1 MPFVQR
7 MSGRRNIGLVFEL
20 GRPKKETISLGTK
33 TYAKWRGNMRKK
45 LMAILLSICC
55 ILLQV
60 STAFAL
66 EGTWHD
72 PYGLND
78 IYEIEPTERSPR
90 NPAAGQ
96 SVRIYSTTWPVEFGQ
111 KVWISYTVNGIKKT
125 DVGAGW
131 SYNSGNN
138 SYWEA
143 NLGSFAKGDVVQ
155 YTVHAD
161 ANGTNAKTIGPF
173 TFHVTD
179 WEKVKSVS
187 LNSDHNGTVIFDVK
201 ADTGNFSP
209 KLALSFTDEETVRFQ
224 LSPRGDGKFASG
236 ISGYTVTE
244 DAEKVEIKTGKL
256 QLTVTKNPYALE
268 VYSCEQNRVLTS
280 NGGTGN
286 EMSWLTDGKDVI
298 GQFRDGYL
306 SPSDERFYGFGERY
320 NGTEKRGDVVETY
333 VYNQYQNQGS
343 KTYLA
348 VPFFVTSKGY
358 GIYLNTTCY
367 SRFDMAAANKDR
379 YVFEADTEQVDSPLL
394 DYYLISADT
403 PAKVVGK
410 YNAISG
416 KPQELPKWAF
426 GLWMSANEWD
436 TQSEALE
443 AMKQSKNNDIP
454 ATVLVLE
461 QWSDENTFYVW
472 NDASY
477 TPVSGSAALKNSD
490 FTYGSK
496 WPNPKAMA
504 DTLHENGLKLV
515 LWQIPVLK
523 YTPYAYAQK
532 DNDEAYML
540 QKGYAVSDGH
550 NGAYRIPESGWF
562 GKSLL
567 LDFTNPEAVA
577 WWMNKRAYLFNDI
590 KIDGVK
596 TDGGEMVWRKNTSFH
611 NGGTNLSM
619 RNVYPNAYIK
629 GYNDFVKKETGE
641 GITFSRSGTSGVQST
656 GVFWA
661 GDQAS
666 SFSAFREALSAG
678 LSAGISG
685 VPFWSWDLAGFT
697 GNFPSVELY
706 KRSTQMAAFAP
717 IMQFHSEK
725 SNPSPSEER
734 SPWNVQSRTGD
745 SSIIPMF
752 LKYTNTR
759 MNLLPYIFSEAQNSA
774 HTGTPMMR
782 AMFLDN
788 PEDTNTYDLEEQY
801 MFGSSLLVAPVVQ
814 EGQTVKS
821 VYLPEGEWIDFWYN
835 AMTPGGV
842 TKDYYADVN
851 SIPVYVKSGSIL
863 PLNLNKNYEMGG
875 SIGNDVEHYKNLTFR
890 IYPEGESTYTLS
902 HSDRSTMTVRAA
914 ENFAAG
920 TVTVDLP
927 ASQIPITTQIF
938 GTRPRGVNGN
948 GQALQEVNTLDS
960 FIKAQ
965 SGYYY
970 SQNEKL
976 TYIKTLPG
984 SAQKIELKVVN
995 KAPYEA
1001 EHASL
1006 NHVSTSSEKSGYYGD
1021 GFVEQFAENGDWVEF
1036 EVYSKE
1042 KRTASLSVRYSAGM
1056 AAAQRTLTVNGEKAG
1071 TLALPATS
1079 GWNAWNTADIPIN
1092 LNSGRNTIR
1101 ISYENGD
1108 FVGINLDCILVK

>member
-1 MPFVQR
+1 
-7 MSGRRNIGLVFEL
+7 
-20 GRPKKETISLGTK
+20 
-33 TYAKWRGNMRKK
+33 MRKK

-55 ILLQV
+55 ILLNV
-60 STAFAL
+60 SPAFAL
-66 EGTWHD
+66 EGTWHN

-90 NPAAGQ
+90 NPIAGQ
-96 SVRIYSTTWPVEFGQ
+96 SVRIHSTTWPVESGQ
-111 KVWISYTVNGIKKT
+111 TVWVSYTVNGVKKT

-143 NLGSFAKGDVVQ
+143 DLGSFAKGDTVE
-155 YTVHAD
+155 YTVHGD
-161 ANGTNAKTIGPF
+161 VNGTNTKSIGPF

-187 LNSDHNGTVIFDVK
+187 LNSYNNGTVLFDVK

-224 LSPRGDGKFASG
+224 LSPKGDGKFASG

-244 DAEKVEIKTGKL
+244 NAQKVEIETGKL
-256 QLTVTKNPYALE
+256 RVTVTKNPYALE
-268 VYSCEQNRVLTS
+268 VYSYEHNRVLTS
-280 NGGTGN
+280 NGGMGK

-306 SPSDERFYGFGERY
+306 SPSDERFYGFGEHY
-320 NGTEKRGDVVETY
+320 DGAEKRGEVVETY
-333 VYNQYQNQGS
+333 IYNQYQNQGS
-343 KTYLA
+343 KTYLS

-367 SRFDMAAANKDR
+367 SRFDMAAADGDR
-379 YVFEADTEQVDSPLL
+379 YVFEADTEHVDSPLL
-394 DYYLISADT
+394 DYYLISAST
-403 PAKVVGK
+403 AAKVVGK
-410 YNAISG
+410 YNKISG
-416 KPQELPKWAF
+416 LPQELPKWAF

-443 AMKQSKNNDIP
+443 AMNQSKNNDIP

-472 NDASY
+472 NEATY
-477 TPVSGSAALKNSD
+477 TPIPGSAAFKNSD

-496 WPNPKAMA
+496 WPDPKAMT

-523 YTPYAYAQK
+523 YTPYSYAQK

-550 NGAYRIPESGWF
+550 DGAYRIPESGWF
-562 GKSLL
+562 GNSLL
-567 LDFTNPEAVA
+567 LDFTNPEAVD
-577 WWMNKRAYLFNDI
+577 WWMNKRSYLFDDI

-596 TDGGEMVWRKNTSFH
+596 TDGGEMVWRKDTSFH
-611 NGGTNLSM
+611 NGSTDLSM
-619 RNVYPNAYIK
+619 RNAYPNAYIK
-629 GYNDFVKKETGE
+629 GYNDFVKKKTGE
-641 GITFSRSGTSGVQST
+641 GITFSRSGTTGVQSS
-656 GVFWA
+656 GAFWA
-661 GDQAS
+661 GDQTS
-666 SFSAFREALSAG
+666 SFSAFRDALSAG

-685 VPFWSWDLAGFT
+685 VPYWSWDLAGFT
-697 GNFPSVELY
+697 GNFPSAELY

-717 IMQFHSEK
+717 VMQFHSEK
-725 SNPSPSEER
+725 ANPSPSEER
-734 SPWNVQSRTGD
+734 SPWNVQNRTGD
-745 SSIIPMF
+745 NSIVPMF
-752 LKYTNTR
+752 RKYINTR

-774 HTGTPMMR
+774 QGGTPMMR

-788 PEDTNTYDLEEQY
+788 PEDSNTYDLEEQY
-801 MFGSSLLVAPVVQ
+801 MFGRSLLVAPVVQ

-821 VYLPEGEWIDFWYN
+821 VYLPEGEWIDFWHN
-835 AMTPGGV
+835 ALTAGGMK
-842 TKDYYADVN
+842 KDYYADVN

-863 PLNLNKNYEMGG
+863 PLNLNKNYEIGG
-875 SIGNDVEHYKNLTFR
+875 SIGNDVENYENLTFR
-890 IYPEGESTYTLS
+890 VYPEGESTYTLS
-902 HSDRSTMTVRAA
+902 HSDRSTMTVRAS
-914 ENFAAG
+914 ENFGAG
-920 TVTVDLP
+920 TVTVHLP
-927 ASQIPITTQIF
+927 SCQIPITTQVF
-938 GTRPRGVNGN
+938 GTRPGGVNAD
-948 GQALQEVNTLDS
+948 GQTLQEVKTLDG

-965 SGYYY
+965 SAYYY
-970 SQNEKL
+970 NENEKL
-976 TYIKTLPG
+976 TYIKTPSG
-984 SAQKIELKVVN
+984 PAKKIELNGVN

-1006 NHVSTSSEKSGYYGD
+1006 HQVSTNTDYSGYYGE
-1021 GFVEQFAENGDWVEF
+1021 GFVDQFADKGDWVEF

-1042 KRTASLSVRYSAGM
+1042 KRTASLSVRYSAGVT
-1056 AAAQRTLTVNGEKAG
+1056 AGQRSVMVNGGNISA
-1071 TLALPATS
+1071 LALPATS
-1079 GWNAWNTADIPIN
+1079 GWGDWNTAGIPIN
-1092 LNSGRNTIR
+1092 LNSGRNTVR

-1108 FVGINLDCILVK
+1108 FAGINLDCILVK